1 MRASTQTRMA
11 LDSLVAAAAGLL
23 FGLALHAL
31 TAYARDH
38 GPAWGNYSLK
48 GNGAIVLLLLAPVA
62 LLVGEAWCARR
73 RAWLGMALLPLT
85 IFLGLFV
92 IFGGV

>member
-1 MRASTQTRMA
+1 MQTSTQTRMTT
-11 LDSLVAAAAGLL
+11 DSLVAAAAGLL
-23 FGLALHAL
+23 VGLALHVA

-48 GNGAIVLLLLAPVA
+48 GNGAIVLLLLAPLA
-62 LLVGEAWCARR
+62 LLLGEAWCARR

-92 IFGGV
+92 ILGGV

>member
-11 LDSLVAAAAGLL
+11 LDSLVAAVAGLL
-23 FGLALHAL
+23 FGLALHTL
-31 TAYARDH
+31 TAYTRDH
-38 GPAWGNYSLK
+38 GPTWGDYSLQ
-48 GNGAIVLLLLAPVA
+48 GNGAVVLLLLAPVA
-62 LLVGEAWCARR
+62 LLLGEAWCARR

-92 IFGGV
+92 ILGGV

>member
-1 MRASTQTRMA
+1 M
-11 LDSLVAAAAGLL
+11 
-23 FGLALHAL
+23 
-31 TAYARDH
+31 
-38 GPAWGNYSLK
+38 
-48 GNGAIVLLLLAPVA
+48 LLLLAPGA